1 VTRVFIITSQ
11 LPRTL
16 RLEAIMKKLICTF
29 ALLIASTLSAAEP
42 VDSINAAIDK
52 AVAED
57 RFSGVVM
64 LAKDGTPLLTR
75 AVGMADPAKGIP
87 NRPDTKFN
95 LGSINKFFTHVAI
108 GQLAAAG
115 KLSINDTIRKHLP
128 DYPSSAAD
136 KITIEQLLQHRSG
149 LGDIFGPK
157 FMASHASL
165 RTLADYLPLFAD
177 KPLEFEP
184 GSDQRYSNAGFVV
197 LGLIIEKISGQTYYD
212 YVRDHITKPAGMTD
226 TASYAVDENVPNRAI
241 GQTKRGPEGPLPA
254 RQSNINTLPGRGSS
268 AGGGHSTAADMLRFT
283 QALLADK
290 LMPKRWTDWLF
301 TGRLDGAAG
310 RNIGVAGG
318 SPGVNAVLEIAPPYT
333 LVVLSNYDP
342 PSAEELTREGR
353 KALGIGGGNGVRKQR
368 GGPQGPGEVMIHG
381 RVRIPMELTR
391 HVPVIEAKVNGKGP
405 FRFQVDSGFGGMMEV
420 TPDLAKSLALPVIG
434 ESIGGD
440 PSGKNQKAVRILS
453 AESVDIGDVH
463 FGQVEA
469 GEGGPHFEGIDG
481 VIGLQLFHQLLVT
494 FDYPNS
500 RFEIDGGGLPPADG
514 AKVLTYTTEHGV
526 PTIEIDVAGTKV
538 KTDIDSGSPALV
550 SLPLSLAKSL
560 PLAEEP
566 RVVGHGKTVSNEFD
580 VYGAPLKGEARIGA
594 ITLTDP
600 RLDFVEI
607 FPVGNIGFRFLKD
620 LVVTFDPA
628 NHRVRF
634 VKP

>member
-1 VTRVFIITSQ
+1 
-11 LPRTL
+11 
-16 RLEAIMKKLICTF
+16 MKILISAF
-29 ALLIASTLSAAEP
+29 ALLIASTLVAAEP
-42 VDSINAAIDK
+42 AAQITAAVDK

-64 LAKDGTPLLTR
+64 LAKDGTPVLSQ
-75 AVGMADPAKGIP
+75 AWGMADPTKGIA

-115 KLSINDTIRKHLP
+115 KLSLNDTIRKHLP
-128 DYPSSAAD
+128 DYPSPVAD

-157 FMASHASL
+157 FLAAHASL
-165 RTLADYLPLFAD
+165 RTLSDYLPLFAD

-184 GSDQRYSNAGFVV
+184 GTDQRYSNAGFVV
-197 LGLIIEKISGQTYYD
+197 LGLIIEKISGQSYYD
-212 YVRDHITKPAGMTD
+212 YVRDHITKPAGMND
-226 TASYAVDENVPNRAI
+226 TASYAIDEKVPNRAI
-241 GQTKRGPEGPLPA
+241 GQTKRGPEGPLPE
-254 RQSNINTLPGRGSS
+254 RRSNIGTLPARGSS
-268 AGGGHSTAADMLRFT
+268 AGGGYSTAADLLRFS

-290 LMPKRWTDWLF
+290 LLPKRWTDWLF
-301 TGRLDGAAG
+301 TGNFDVTGK

-318 SPGVNAVLEIAPPYT
+318 SPGVNAVLEIEPPYT
-333 LVVLSNYDP
+333 LIVLSNYDP
-342 PSAEELTREGR
+342 PSAEEIAREGR

-368 GGPQGPGEVMIHG
+368 GGPEGPGEVMIGG
-381 RVRIPMELTR
+381 RVRIPMDLTR

-405 FRFQVDSGFGGMMEV
+405 FRFQVDSGFGGAIEV
-420 TPDLAKSLALPVIG
+420 TPALAQSLALPVIG

-440 PSGKNQKAVRILS
+440 PSGKNQKTVRVLH
-453 AESVDIGDVH
+453 AESVDIAELH
-463 FGQVEA
+463 LGQV
-469 GEGGPHFEGIDG
+469 GVSEGGPHFDGIDG
-481 VIGLQLFHQLLVT
+481 VIGLRLFNSLIVT
-494 FDYPNS
+494 FDYPNA
-500 RFEIDGGGLPPADG
+500 RFEVDGGALPAADG
-514 AKVLTYTTEHGV
+514 AKVLTYTAEHGV
-526 PTIEIDVAGTKV
+526 PTIEIDVAGVKV

-566 RVVGHGKTVSNEFD
+566 RVMGRGRTVGNEFD
-580 VYGAPLKGEARIGA
+580 IYAAPLKGEVHVGP
-594 ITLTDP
+594 ITISNP
-600 RLDFVEI
+600 QVDFVEI
-607 FPVGNIGFRFLKD
+607 FPVGNVGFRFLKD

>member
-1 VTRVFIITSQ
+1 
-11 LPRTL
+11 
-16 RLEAIMKKLICTF
+16 MKTLICTF
-29 ALLIASTLSAAEP
+29 ALLIASTLIAAEP
-42 VDSINAAIDK
+42 IDPINAAIDK

-64 LAKDGTPLLTR
+64 LAKDGTPLLSR
-75 AVGMADPAKGIP
+75 AVGMADPSKGIP

-95 LGSINKFFTHVAI
+95 LGSINKFFTHIAI

-115 KLSINDTIRKHLP
+115 KLSLNDTIRKHLP
-128 DYPSSAAD
+128 DYPSPVAD

-165 RTLADYLPLFAD
+165 RTLSDYLPLFAD

-226 TASYAVDENVPNRAI
+226 TASYAIDENIPNRAI
-241 GQTKRGPEGPLPA
+241 GQTKRGPEGPLPE
-254 RQSNINTLPGRGSS
+254 RRSNIATLPARGSS
-268 AGGGHSTAADMLRFT
+268 AGGGYSTAPDLLRLT

-301 TGRLDGAAG
+301 TGKLDGAVG

-318 SPGVNAVLEIAPPYT
+318 SPGVNAVLEIDPPYT

-342 PSAEELTREGR
+342 PSAEEVAREAR
-353 KALGIGGGNGVRKQR
+353 KSLGIGGGGERKQR
-368 GGPQGPGEVMIHG
+368 GGPQGPGEVMIGG

-405 FRFQVDSGFGGMMEV
+405 FRFQVDSGFGGMIEV
-420 TPDLAKSLALPVIG
+420 TPALAKTLALPVIG
-434 ESIGGD
+434 EAIGGD
-440 PSGKNQKAVRILS
+440 PSGKNQKAVRILR
-453 AESVDIGDVH
+453 AESVDIAEAH
-463 FGQVEA
+463 FGQVDVA
-469 GEGGPHFEGIDG
+469 EGGPHFEGIDG
-481 VIGLQLFHQLLVT
+481 VIGLQLFHSLIVT
-494 FDYPNS
+494 FDYPNA
-500 RFEIDGGGLPPADG
+500 RFEVDGGALPPADG
-514 AKVLTYTTEHGV
+514 AKVLTYTAEHGV

-538 KTDIDSGSPALV
+538 KTDIDSGSPALI
-550 SLPLSLAKSL
+550 SLPLALAKSL

-566 RVVGHGKTVSNEFD
+566 RVVGHGKTVGNDFD

-600 RLDFVEI
+600 RVDFVEI
-607 FPVGNIGFRFLKD
+607 FPVGNLGFRFLKD